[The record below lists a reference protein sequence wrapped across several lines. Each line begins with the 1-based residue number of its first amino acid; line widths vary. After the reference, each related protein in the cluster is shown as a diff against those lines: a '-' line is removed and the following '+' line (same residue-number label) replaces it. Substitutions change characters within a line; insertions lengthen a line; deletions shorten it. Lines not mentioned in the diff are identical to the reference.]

1 MVVVLLVL
9 VVLGVLEGEGEE
21 LVVVV
26 VVEEVVVVVVVLLLA
41 HVVVVPS
48 QLEGCSSTLAV
59 VAVGRGEGGDGRR
72 IHFQN
77 LVTDP
82 TLSGG
87 EKPKTWKSS
96 CVCPCF
102 SFFNFL
108 LCGFSVCF
116 TTHINNSQMQALE
129 NEYLL
134 PYFGKET
141 KPYFD
146 IDQSPRM
153 GEIFQMGNCDCQ
165 MIQSCRDC
173 RLTIFKANH
182 YWNIMFL
189 WVGWTL

>member
-26 VVEEVVVVVVVLLLA
+26 VVVEEVVVVVVVVVLLLA

-96 CVCPCF
+96 CVCPGF
-102 SFFNFL
+102 SFFNVL

-141 KPYFD
+141 KAYLD
-146 IDQSPRM
+146 IDQVTKD
-153 GEIFQMGNCDCQ
+153 G
-165 MIQSCRDC
+165 RDFSNGK
-173 RLTIFKANH
+173 L
-182 YWNIMFL
+182 
-189 WVGWTL
+189 